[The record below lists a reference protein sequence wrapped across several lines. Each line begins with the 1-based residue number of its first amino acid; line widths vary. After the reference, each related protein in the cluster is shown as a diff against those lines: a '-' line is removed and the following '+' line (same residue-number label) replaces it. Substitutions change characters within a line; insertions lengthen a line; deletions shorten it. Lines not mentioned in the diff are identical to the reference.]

1 MRRSSLF
8 SVCGVSVLGLVAFFC
23 MAEAASGPT
32 RSTFGRVA
40 GGATTARMPSMPTL
54 PGMSVGNTSQ
64 QTPGGV
70 YVPDDEPDVPDIPDV
85 PDEPDNPDEPDT
97 PVEPE
102 CPDGGV
108 ANSEYT
114 VEDCMDDI
122 QFCINTGGLP
132 GGLNDLFNEG
142 LFNSIKQ
149 GVGICVTQV
158 EKCVAEVRKDCKNVY
173 GSVAD
178 VWDDFNA
185 RRIQPEYYRFVLR
198 KTGLTPY
205 QAEYTCRLLDK
216 NTYGSS
222 FAAVANSGDVTAEYN
237 KNVGAYNKQQNGKLD
252 KNMPLGPD
260 LNDGNP
266 GVDGV
271 RGHYARWDAP
281 SATCLVRVAAY
292 NKDKQITNSWLF
304 GAAGDDRSAE
314 VWRAAGDTFTCNKD
328 LFGFSLMN
336 DTKTAALVGVG
347 GGTLLGAGVGAAVGK
362 EVSRASY
369 VPVILGCLYD
379 DNINECFESLQ
390 LRDSRFYVCVNNSS
404 LTTIEACADA
414 FYNTYDFDDTQ
425 VFIGCGDAGNADWS
439 RCLQSLMGQNDV
451 WRICNVPDVTTAT
464 ECERLVKSTVRPKTE
479 TQRGNRG
486 ATAAIG
492 AATGAATGGLA
503 TAITAF
509 VEKNNISCRVGDGLE
524 SVGYGKSYS
533 IETLRDFYVRW
544 NLQLPEKL

>member
-1 MRRSSLF
+1 
-8 SVCGVSVLGLVAFFC
+8 
-23 MAEAASGPT
+23 
-32 RSTFGRVA
+32 
-40 GGATTARMPSMPTL
+40 
-54 PGMSVGNTSQ
+54 
-64 QTPGGV
+64 
-70 YVPDDEPDVPDIPDV
+70 
-85 PDEPDNPDEPDT
+85 
-97 PVEPE
+97 
-102 CPDGGV
+102 
-108 ANSEYT
+108 
-114 VEDCMDDI
+114 
-122 QFCINTGGLP
+122 
-132 GGLNDLFNEG
+132 
-142 LFNSIKQ
+142 
-149 GVGICVTQV
+149 
-158 EKCVAEVRKDCKNVY
+158 
-173 GSVAD
+173 
-178 VWDDFNA
+178 
-185 RRIQPEYYRFVLR
+185 
-198 KTGLTPY
+198 PY

-304 GAAGDDRSAE
+304 GAAGDDKSAE

-347 GGTLLGAGVGAAVGK
+347 GGTLLGAGVGAAVGQGPDMVLVETRMDCEAIGAEGTINSEEWQRSCVEK
-362 EVSRASY
+362 YIENNPALFGICRDNN
-369 VPVILGCLYD
+369 LYTVQ
-379 DNINECFESLQ
+379 S
-390 LRDSRFYVCVNNSS
+390 
-404 LTTIEACADA
+404 
-414 FYNTYDFDDTQ
+414 
-425 VFIGCGDAGNADWS
+425 CGDAVHAAQEAAS
-439 RCLQSLMGQNDV
+439 K
-451 WRICNVPDVTTAT
+451 A
-464 ECERLVKSTVRPKTE
+464 
-479 TQRGNRG
+479 QRGNRG

-533 IETLRDFYVRW
+533 IETLRDFYVKW
-544 NLQLPEKL
+544 DLQLPEKL